1 MPLSALRISRLAFA
15 LCTGAVLAGCGMFS
29 GTGTSIANMVTPYRI
44 EIVQGNF
51 VSREQV
57 DALRPGMG
65 RQQVREIL
73 GTPLITSLF
82 HDERWDYVFTLKR
95 PGVEPQTRRLT
106 VFFQGDALERH
117 EGDEM
122 PTEVEFVASLEGRK
136 GKGKVPA
143 LEATEAQLARYP
155 ARTESVA
162 DKAADVSPA
171 ASAEAARSYP
181 PLEPAVR

>member
-1 MPLSALRISRLAFA
+1 MPLFALRIFRLGLA
-15 LCTGAVLAGCGMFS
+15 LCTAAVLAGCGMFS
-29 GTGTSIANMVTPYRI
+29 GTGSSISNIVTPYRI
-44 EIVQGNF
+44 DVVQGNF

-82 HDERWDYVFTLKR
+82 HDDRWDYVFTLKR

-106 VFFQGDALERH
+106 VFFQRDAMDRH

-136 GKGKVPA
+136 GKGKVPT
-143 LEATEAQLARYP
+143 LEATEAQLARFP
-155 ARTESVA
+155 VRAESVA
-162 DKAADVSPA
+162 DKAAEVSPA
-171 ASAEAARSYP
+171 ASAKAARSYP

>member
-1 MPLSALRISRLAFA
+1 MPLSALRISRLGFT
-15 LCTGAVLAGCGMFS
+15 LCIGAVLAGCGVFS
-29 GTGTSIANMVTPYRI
+29 GTGNSIANIVSPYRI

-51 VSREQV
+51 VSHEQV
-57 DALRPGMG
+57 EALRPGMG
-65 RQQVREIL
+65 RQQVREVL

-82 HDERWDYVFTLKR
+82 HDDRWDYVFTLKR
-95 PGVEPQTRRLT
+95 PGVDPQTRRLT
-106 VFFQGDALERH
+106 VFFKGDALERH

-136 GKGKVPA
+136 GKGKVPV

-155 ARTESVA
+155 VNAASDA
-162 DKAADVSPA
+162 DKAADTAPVATPT
-171 ASAEAARSYP
+171 RTYP